1 MSQKRSDE
9 AVCSFC
15 WFPVFFWP
23 LLVQVA
29 RVMTSGK
36 SIHQPG
42 SARHQVGSAFLRRW
56 WSPSNFPD
64 YDLANIWGPRAAP
77 PYEMLVQSFAT
88 SLRAFR
94 VRFLQ
99 SFRGNMCLNPGDS
112 MLVANLSER
121 MAQRQS
127 SKSSPFPRAKTQVMQ
142 SLAIL
147 GLHLTLRLISQLE
160 A

>member
-1 MSQKRSDE
+1 MPCLSGNSAASNTSTCSEKVGNKTEGTAGFRSAVGRALTGWDALDGVGFVTKKE
-9 AVCSFC
+9 ATRLFASVFSFC

-56 WSPSNFPD
+56 WSRSNFPD

-88 SLRAFR
+88 CFPCA
-94 VRFLQ
+94 V
-99 SFRGNMCLNPGDS
+99 
-112 MLVANLSER
+112 
-121 MAQRQS
+121 S
-127 SKSSPFPRAKTQVMQ
+127 SVISWQHVPEPR
-142 SLAIL
+142 
-147 GLHLTLRLISQLE
+147 
-160 A
+160 